1 MRAACV
7 AGAPVASAPMALPL
21 DLDAAPLAHAL
32 TVAVAAATVFLASGC
47 GCLMDALAGASSGE
61 PEDADRVL
69 SAEAKA
75 LVARAYADVDPSKLL
90 DYHAHV
96 VGLGEDGSG
105 CYVNPHMLTWA
116 HPKDRLKFL
125 AYRSAGRIE
134 DEAHAE
140 SEYLARL
147 LRLARGHRG
156 RLVALAFDAH
166 HDEDGRVVAEKTE
179 FHVPND
185 YAMKI
190 AAEHPDLLVAA
201 CSIHPYRGDAVLE
214 LERCAARG
222 VRIVKW
228 LPNAM
233 GIDPASPRCHAFYD
247 RMRELDMVLLSH
259 GGEEKAVDAEE
270 DQKLGNPLRLRA
282 ALERGVKVIVAHCA
296 GLGTD
301 EDLDDPARPRL
312 PSWDLFFR
320 MMDDP
325 RWRGLLFGDISA
337 ATQAN
342 RTPEPLATIIRREDL
357 HARLVNGSDYPLPS
371 VNVVIST
378 RKFVSLGMITAGERA
393 ALNEIYDVNPLLFD
407 YVLKRTLRVRDPDGT
422 EHRLAASVFEEHP
435 DLAPVSSTAR

>member
-1 MRAACV
+1 
-7 AGAPVASAPMALPL
+7 MALPL
-21 DLDAAPLAHAL
+21 DADVAPFAQVL
-32 TVAVAAATVFLASGC
+32 TVAAAAAALFLASGC
-47 GCLMDALAGASSGE
+47 GCLMDALAGASSHE

-75 LVARAYADVDPSKLL
+75 LVERAYADVDPSRLV
-90 DYHAHV
+90 DYHVHV

-105 CYVNPHMLTWA
+105 CYVNPRMLTWM
-116 HPKDRLKFL
+116 HPKDRIKFL
-125 AYRSAGRIE
+125 AYRSAGRIA
-134 DEAHAE
+134 DEEHAE

-147 LRLARGHRG
+147 LRLAHGHRG
-156 RLVALAFDAH
+156 RFVVLAFDAH
-166 HDEDGRVVAEKTE
+166 HGEDGRVVPEKTE
-179 FHVPND
+179 FHVPDD
-185 YAMKI
+185 YAIGI
-190 AAEHPDLLVAA
+190 AAAHPDVLVAA
-201 CSIHPYRGDAVLE
+201 CSVHPYRADAVAE

-233 GIDPASPRCHAFYD
+233 GIDPASQRCAAFYD
-247 RMRELDMVLLSH
+247 RMRELDMILLSH
-259 GGEEKAVDAEE
+259 GGEEKAVEAEE
-270 DQKLGNPLRLRA
+270 DQRLGNPLRLRA

-301 EDLDDPARPRL
+301 EDLDDPARARR
-312 PSWDLFFR
+312 PSWELFLR

-325 RWRGLLFGDISA
+325 RWDGLLFGDISA

-342 RTPEPLATIIRREDL
+342 RTPEPLATLIRREDL

-378 RKFVSLGMITAGERA
+378 RKFVSLGMITADERT

-407 YVLKRTLRVRDPDGT
+407 YVLKRTLRVRDEDGT
-422 EHRLAASVFEEHP
+422 EHRFAPSVFEEHP
-435 DLAPVSSTAR
+435 ALAPTRVAE